1 MSDIP
6 EIKIKLADGAQ
17 VPERA
22 HKTDSGIDLF
32 AYGFK
37 KVYSGGNLERDL
49 ATGEDNTKLILRPGE
64 RALIDT
70 GIFATVGPGY
80 EIQIRPRSGL
90 ALKNGLTVLN
100 TPGTIDEPYRG
111 PICVI
116 IINHSGASQVISV
129 GDKIAQMVVCP
140 VVLSEIKI
148 VSDLDETDRNDGGFG
163 STGV

>member
-6 EIKIKLADGAQ
+6 DIKIKLADYARI
-17 VPERA
+17 PEKA
-22 HKTDSGIDLF
+22 HDTDSGRDLF
-32 AYGFK
+32 VYSFK
-37 KVYSGGNLERDL
+37 KVFGSNNLLKAPID
-49 ATGEDNTKLILRPGE
+49 GEDNPKLILLPGE

-70 GIFATVGPGY
+70 GIFATVGIGY

-90 ALKNGLTVLN
+90 ALENGLTVLN
-100 TPGTIDEPYRG
+100 TPGTIDEGYRG

-116 IINHSGASQVISV
+116 IINHSGVPQIISKD
-129 GDKIAQMVVCP
+129 DKIAQMVVCP
-140 VVLSEIKI
+140 VVLGKIQI